1 MGDSRASR
9 HLEVQAFL
17 ILERLAGSNEF
28 LISVLLQAEGE
39 FIGKTSLG
47 TVAEGQELLLS
58 LRWDQPQQHFVV
70 SSESAEGKPVL
81 AFIPFASS
89 GTDRLPFPPD
99 SQWRKFRAETRWER
113 RRRDHEKQPSIT
125 LSQRLRCEKEFKWA
139 SP

>member
-1 MGDSRASR
+1 MISTPSLPSGFCTELSPLRIWGKWQSVRAR
-9 HLEVQAFL
+9 RRKWDERQHWLAF
-17 ILERLAGSNEF
+17 RGFRTDHEF
-28 LISVLLQAEGE
+28 
-39 FIGKTSLG
+39 
-47 TVAEGQELLLS
+47 LLS

-125 LSQRLRCEKEFKWA
+125 LSQRFRCEKEFKWA

>member
-1 MGDSRASR
+1 
-9 HLEVQAFL
+9 LEVQAFL

-47 TVAEGQELLLS
+47 TVAEGQEFLLS

-89 GTDRLPFPPD
+89 GTDRLPFPSD

-125 LSQRLRCEKEFKWA
+125 LSQRFRCEKEFKWA